1 MCIQNL
7 QTNSKTL
14 FTDVKINAYLT
25 RTVSVKRETSN
36 VGITVYIIHGGNN
49 IDLLITEKEFK
60 ALKLIINNF

>member
-49 IDLLITEKEFK
+49 SDLLITEKEFK
-60 ALKLIINNF
+60 ALKLMINNF